1 MIREYSESH
10 HRSPANELVIAVGHI
25 HQTKEQEDGQGD
37 FDEDGHTE
45 MIASEMYDE
54 IGGVDAVCSKVSSL
68 TPEVKHSEFKI
79 DLDLG
84 HWYIAASRLKQLTA
98 TNQS

>member
-54 IGGVDAVCSKVSSL
+54 IGGKEGVLSGSNLIILEIEYGAFFKEF
-68 TPEVKHSEFKI
+68 EVVI
-79 DLDLG
+79 
-84 HWYIAASRLKQLTA
+84 I
-98 TNQS
+98 